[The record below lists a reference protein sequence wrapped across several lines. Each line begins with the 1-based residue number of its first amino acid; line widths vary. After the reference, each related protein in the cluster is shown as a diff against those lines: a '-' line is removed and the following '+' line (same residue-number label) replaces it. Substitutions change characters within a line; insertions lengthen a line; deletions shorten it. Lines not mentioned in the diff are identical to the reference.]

1 MGIIGV
7 RKRLDHL
14 LRWFQLFFSKHLP
27 VFLAQNNAQICSINL
42 TPLNSTAFHCTSLDL
57 SRRRPFSDE
66 TYCQSFLSET
76 FLLTAVFPVQPFRS
90 LWQSFWPLLKSVGT
104 SSAGVGM
111 MTWNHYTR
119 IHSLHTSLCTATQ
132 KTFAVS
138 CIMLE
143 VCKLCGSFVAAFWL
157 LLGLR
162 QNHAVIAFSPRRPH
176 FDATI
181 NLNTSG
187 TSLQPRGME
196 NYDSWVHSMGLY
208 FGNLSAT

>member
-42 TPLNSTAFHCTSLDL
+42 TPLHSTAFHCTSLDL

-143 VCKLCGSFVAAFWL
+143 VCKLCGSFVAAFWQL
-157 LLGLR
+157 SGS
-162 QNHAVIAFSPRRPH
+162 FSVSDR
-176 FDATI
+176 T
-181 NLNTSG
+181 
-187 TSLQPRGME
+187 M
-196 NYDSWVHSMGLY
+196 
-208 FGNLSAT
+208 LS